1 MKRIKVTIKN
11 YGPRIEIWPA
21 AHSQAQLVSWLFLH
35 RGRWD
40 ATTKWRTQY
49 SKQYGLTMMPYIVVS
64 LYDSL
69 LPKALDKRLK
79 TLEIQRFSAML
90 PICTITDLLGD
101 VRWEDALAARDNAK
115 KLPVTYTGEFY
126 IVGEGADARHYQ
138 YRSQLD
144 YVLAPQSI
152 LSPWDAILRKGEAW
166 FYFGEA

>member
-1 MKRIKVTIKN
+1 MKRIKVIIKN

-40 ATTKWRTQY
+40 ATTRWRTRY
-49 SKQYGLTMMPYIVVS
+49 SKQYGHQMMPYIVVS
-64 LYDSL
+64 LYNPL
-69 LPKALDKRLK
+69 LPKTLDKRLND
-79 TLEIQRFSAML
+79 EIRRFSAML

-101 VRWEDALAARDNAK
+101 VRWEDALAARDGAV
-115 KLPVTYTGEFY
+115 KLPVSYNDGIYT
-126 IVGEGADARHYQ
+126 VGDDSDARHYQ
-138 YRSQLD
+138 YRSQMD

-152 LSPWDAILRKGEAW
+152 LDPWDKILRQGWAW